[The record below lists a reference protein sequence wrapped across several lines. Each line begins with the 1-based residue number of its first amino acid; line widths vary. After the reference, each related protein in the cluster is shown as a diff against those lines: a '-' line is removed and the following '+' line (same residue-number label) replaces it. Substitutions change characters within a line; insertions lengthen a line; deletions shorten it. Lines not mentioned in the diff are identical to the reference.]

1 MAPIC
6 PCRSLQA
13 ILFDDEAWNV
23 MGDDDADLLDLN
35 SDTKNKDVVTG
46 ESTDTANSPFFL
58 ALRFH
63 SIRHRSTGYS

>member
-1 MAPIC
+1 L
-6 PCRSLQA
+6 LQA

-46 ESTDTANSPFFL
+46 ESLVTANSLFVSVYVCIG
-58 ALRFH
+58 R
-63 SIRHRSTGYS
+63 IRPRCVLERLC